1 MVEEP
6 YREGQKI
13 YVYVKR
19 YTVDEISLVLK
30 ENGFKVDTVEKMK
43 NISENAY
50 TTGKIIIFATK
61 ES

>member
-1 MVEEP
+1 M
-6 YREGQKI
+6 YIKH
-13 YVYVKR
+13 

-43 NISENAY
+43 TISENGY

-61 ES
+61 MF